1 MNFYTNVLQ
10 YGNSILVRE
19 VRNGE
24 RTTRRVKYEPTL
36 FDLVNTRE
44 ETGYKTLDG
53 QSVLPHK
60 FDSIKEAKQWV
71 SDRENQKDIMF
82 GNTQYPYCWIAD
94 EYPNQVDWD
103 LDQMLMVTIDIEV
116 ECENGFPKPED
127 AAEPMLSIT
136 LKNHQTKR
144 IVVWG
149 IGEFVTD
156 RDDVDLCAV

>member
-19 VRNGE
+19 VKDGQ

-36 FDLVNTRE
+36 FDLVKTRE

-53 QSVLPHK
+53 KSVLPHP
-60 FDSIKEAKQWV
+60 FESIKEAKQWV
-71 SDRENQKDIMF
+71 SDRENQDIIY

-94 EYPNQVDWD
+94 EYPDRIDWD
-103 LDQMLMVTIDIEV
+103 LSQMLMVTIDIEV

-127 AAEPMLSIT
+127 AAEPML
-136 LKNHQTKR
+136 
-144 IVVWG
+144 
-149 IGEFVTD
+149 
-156 RDDVDLCAV
+156 

>member
-53 QSVLPHK
+53 QSVLPHH

-94 EYPNQVDWD
+94 EYPNQSR
-103 LDQMLMVTIDIEV
+103 LGL
-116 ECENGFPKPED
+116 GPD
-127 AAEPMLSIT
+127 A
-136 LKNHQTKR
+136 HGHHR
-144 IVVWG
+144 Y
-149 IGEFVTD
+149 
-156 RDDVDLCAV
+156 